1 MTKIALTVLCIAG
14 MARTGLAAKGQVRHR
29 FLVASPGSRK
39 VFRVSEDGSIEWSA
53 PASSARDI
61 WRMPNGNTLY
71 STKSAVV
78 EVDSAGRKV
87 WEYVGVP
94 RSELHA
100 CQPLDNGDVLVAE
113 CGPCRLIEVGRDGK
127 IRKEIRVKT
136 TAGTHMQ
143 MRGVRKAK
151 DGTYWIVFS
160 GERVVRQVDDA
171 GKVLRTVK
179 PDGINFDHVHGIT
192 CLDNGNVLIGT
203 GKGAMFIE
211 VDRRGKV
218 VWRIENDDLPGI
230 KMGYTGGAQRLSNGN
245 TICCMHS
252 GSVAMFEVTPE
263 KKVVWTYKSREVR
276 GAIAVMVLD
285 AGELEKGVSLQK

>member
-1 MTKIALTVLCIAG
+1 MTKTALAVLCIAG
-14 MARTGLAAKGQVRHR
+14 LAGTGLAAEGRVRHR
-29 FLVASPGSRK
+29 FLAASPGGRK

-53 PASSARDI
+53 PAPAARDI

-71 STKSAVV
+71 STNKAII
-78 EVDSAGRKV
+78 EVDGAGRKV

-94 RSELHA
+94 KSELHA
-100 CQPLDNGDVLVAE
+100 CQPLEGGDVLIAE

-127 IRKEIRVKT
+127 IKKEVKVKT

-143 MRGVRKAK
+143 MRGARKAK

-160 GERVVRQVDDA
+160 GERVVRQVDDT

-179 PDGINFDHVHGIT
+179 PDGVNFDHVHGLT

-203 GKGAMFIE
+203 GKGSMFIE
-211 VDRRGKV
+211 VDPKGRV
-218 VWRIENDDLPGI
+218 VWQIKNGDLPGI
-230 KMGYTGGAQRLSNGN
+230 KMGYTGGSQRLSNGN

-263 KKVVWTYKSREVR
+263 KKVVWTYKSKDVR
-276 GAIAVMVLD
+276 GVIAVMVLD
-285 AGELEKGVSLQK
+285 RAELAKGVPLQK